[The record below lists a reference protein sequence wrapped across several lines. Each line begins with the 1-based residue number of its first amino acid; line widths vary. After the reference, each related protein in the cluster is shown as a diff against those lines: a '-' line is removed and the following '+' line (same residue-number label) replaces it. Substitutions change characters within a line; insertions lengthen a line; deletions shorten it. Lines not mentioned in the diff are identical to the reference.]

1 MRIVVTGSSGHL
13 GEGLVR
19 TLVERGED
27 AVGLD
32 IREGPFTS
40 VLGSIT
46 DREVVRSVLD
56 GADSVIHAAT
66 LHKPHI
72 ATHSRHDFVETN
84 VVGTLNL
91 LEESVAAGLGSFIF
105 TSTTSTFGRALTPNP
120 GAPAAWI
127 DESVA
132 PLPRNIYGVTKVAAE
147 NLCEY

>member
-19 TLVERGED
+19 TLMERGED

-84 VVGTLNL
+84 
-91 LEESVAAGLGSFIF
+91 E
-105 TSTTSTFGRALTPNP
+105 
-120 GAPAAWI
+120 
-127 DESVA
+127 
-132 PLPRNIYGVTKVAAE
+132 
-147 NLCEY
+147 